1 MRRFILTAHRIDV
14 PLASSFV
21 DDVSVWI
28 VTVYVEPPPP
38 DICESIMTFF
48 ISVLGMLIS
57 PVFLIP
63 HQSYRVRF
71 KAVCPPR
78 IFSTEKVPPPNKAND
93 SAKITHL
100 AQQLKRF
107 NAVSVFANIK
117 LGLSRDKASH
127 RLLRTLGKS
136 SYSCYHTKERHNAH

>member
-1 MRRFILTAHRIDV
+1 
-14 PLASSFV
+14 
-21 DDVSVWI
+21 
-28 VTVYVEPPPP
+28 
-38 DICESIMTFF
+38 MTFF

-78 IFSTEKVPPPNKAND
+78 IFSTEKVPPPNKANEGLAKPLAYRCGTGILPVFHGRDAHATRGFARASND

-100 AQQLKRF
+100 A
-107 NAVSVFANIK
+107 
-117 LGLSRDKASH
+117 
-127 RLLRTLGKS
+127 
-136 SYSCYHTKERHNAH
+136 